1 MSNAV
6 TAATTAAST
15 TRTAP
20 TTAAEAG
27 TPTRVP
33 AGRALAG
40 GTGATG
46 DSRLRAESIPEF
58 RDIVSRSF
66 VPLMVSADGKQSFDA
81 LVHTTG
87 ADTAVFTHLQTKPH
101 LVERTPHTISAGG
114 SGFFKL
120 NLLLHGNGI
129 LVQDGRETVIRPG
142 DLALYDTSRPYS
154 LVFEEAVSNLVM
166 MFPKDRLGLPTSI
179 VEELT
184 AVSLGTDCALGPMVS
199 SFLAQ
204 VPATITSLP
213 LHARAQVA
221 QSGLDLLSALLSTV
235 LDVEA
240 REQDPRQA
248 QLEQIYRF
256 IDENLGA
263 ELTPGS
269 IAAAHF
275 MSTRHL
281 HSLFSDTGTTVSALI
296 KDRRLE
302 KCRTQILN
310 PALAHRT
317 IAGIAAQWGFSDP
330 AHFSRVFK
338 ARFGQSPSELRH
350 QHLG

>member
-6 TAATTAAST
+6 TAATPV
-15 TRTAP
+15 AP
-20 TTAAEAG
+20 TSPTPAPAAPADAA
-27 TPTRVP
+27 PAAVP
-33 AGRALAG
+33 
-40 GTGATG
+40 G
-46 DSRLRAESIPEF
+46 DIRSRAESIPEF
-58 RDIVSRSF
+58 RDIVSQSF
-66 VPLMVSADGKQSFDA
+66 VPLVVSGDSRNPFDA
-81 LVHTTG
+81 LVHTVG
-87 ADTAVFTHLQTKPH
+87 ADKAVFTHLQTKPH
-101 LVERTPHTISAGG
+101 LVERTPGTIAAGG

-120 NLLLHGNGI
+120 NLLVDGNGI
-129 LVQDGRETVIRPG
+129 LIQDGRETVIRPG

-154 LVFEEAVSNLVM
+154 LMFEETVSNLVM
-166 MFPKDRLGLPTSI
+166 MFPKDRLGLPATI

-184 AVSLGTDCALGPMVS
+184 AVSLGADCALGPMVS
-199 SFLAQ
+199 NFLAQ

-235 LDVEA
+235 LDVRTQA
-240 REQDPRQA
+240 HDPRQT
-248 QLEQIYRF
+248 QLEEVYRY

-263 ELTPGS
+263 DLTPGS

-281 HSLFSDTGTTVSALI
+281 HSLFSDTGTTVAALI
-296 KDRRLE
+296 KERRLE
-302 KCRTQILN
+302 KCRSQILN

-338 ARFGQSPSELRH
+338 AHFGRSPSELRH
-350 QHLG
+350 QLSE